1 MSAKAQRTN
10 LGEDWQGLWKREEF
24 ARQDIKAAVRV
35 VAEFSRNLQQEE
47 PEKTNSNNCI
57 S

>member
-1 MSAKAQRTN
+1 MSAKVQRTN

-24 ARQDIKAAVRV
+24 ARQDVRAAARV

-47 PEKTNSNNCI
+47 PEKINSNNCL